1 MTLFSFIFAMLLEQ
15 VRPVRDDSRFAQWI
29 EQVFLRIER
38 ATDTGETVSARWA
51 WLALVMG
58 GTLVTALLVEL
69 ITRLHVRL
77 GFLATVGIL
86 YLTIGFRQF
95 SNRFTEIQLALAEGD
110 LSKARTVLRQWATH
124 SGGDVMT
131 RIAAENGD
139 ASAIAREAI
148 RLALIGAQRHV
159 FGVIFW
165 FVILPGPA
173 GAVMYRLSAEA
184 RRIWADAR
192 QEASVTSQSNAPIP
206 PLSNFGEFAV
216 RAFAWVDWFPARV
229 SAIVFAI
236 VGNFEDAILMW
247 RMRSSFAPHA
257 NDTERVILSSGAG
270 AMGVRLSVPEGHSVT
285 MHIEEGSET
294 EALGGPW
301 PALYQDLSVLREA
314 DESAMRSAVGL
325 VWRAV
330 ILWVA
335 LMLLVSVGHWLG

>member
-38 ATDTGETVSARWA
+38 ATDTGETVSARWT

-69 ITRLHVRL
+69 ITRLHVLL

-110 LSKARTVLRQWATH
+110 LPKARTVLRQWTTH

>member
-15 VRPVRDDSRFAQWI
+15 VRPVRDDSRFARWI

-38 ATDTGETVSARWA
+38 ATDTGETVSARWT
-51 WLALVMG
+51 WLALVIG

-69 ITRLHVRL
+69 ITRVHVLL
-77 GFLATVGIL
+77 GFLATVGVL

-110 LSKARTVLRQWATH
+110 LPKARTVLRQWATH

-192 QEASVTSQSNAPIP
+192 QEASLASGSNVPAP

-236 VGNFEDAILMW
+236 LGNFEDAILMW
-247 RMRSSFAPHA
+247 RMKSSFAPHA

-330 ILWVA
+330 ILWVT